1 MTRDQQPEVIDPKD
15 QRYKDDSYFKQ
26 GQQQFNTTSPRGS
39 YHYSKNIGCGCG
51 PFGCLSGCMTLVLLS
66 ALITFLLNFFF

>member
-1 MTRDQQPEVIDPKD
+1 MSRDQQPEVIDPKD
-15 QRYKDDSYFKQ
+15 QRYKDDDYFKQ
-26 GQQQFNTTSPRGS
+26 AQQFNTTSSRQS

-51 PFGCLSGCMTLVLLS
+51 PLGCLSGCMTLILLS

>member
-1 MTRDQQPEVIDPKD
+1 MSRDQQPEVIDPKD
-15 QRYKDDSYFKQ
+15 QRYKDDDYFKQ
-26 GQQQFNTTSPRGS
+26 GQQFNTTSPRQS

-51 PFGCLSGCMTLVLLS
+51 PLGCLSGCMTLILLS